1 MTKTKKDPLQLPISL
16 FSHFFTCGLFMD
28 LFKTFF
34 VDAVMIF
41 MVCFI
46 VLPMNSFLEQAL
58 GAWMRQTSLA
68 GE

>member
-1 MTKTKKDPLQLPISL
+1 MTKTKKEPLQLPISL

-34 VDAVMIF
+34 VDACILF

-46 VLPMNSFLEQAL
+46 VLPMNTFLEQP
-58 GAWMRQTSLA
+58 GEAWMRQTSLA